1 MLGRSSMRRRAKTR
15 LRKIRHLPRR
25 AQTMQ
30 TTDKTTA
37 GIEVHDADILA
48 KTRAVL
54 DACQSPKEMQE
65 AVLAAVARNEEW
77 RGKQCL
83 NLLAPEAPTS
93 PAVRALL
100 SAEVGTRA
108 AEGHIGPVNRWF
120 AGTRHIDEI
129 EALCVELL
137 KKAFRARYA
146 DHRLVASMLGN
157 LAVYTALTEPGDV
170 IMSITQP
177 FGGHSSN
184 RVDGPAGVRG
194 LKIVDIP
201 FDPVE
206 LEVDLDL
213 FRKVAP
219 LVRPKL
225 VALGASMTLFP
236 FPIQAIQDIVAEWG
250 GSVFFDG
257 AHQLGLVAGGQFQ
270 DPLREGAAVLTGSAG
285 KTFSGPQSGIMIWND
300 PRLTEPLTHAI
311 FPVLAATHQVNRV
324 AALAVSAAE
333 MIAYGRV
340 YMTQIVRNAQ
350 ALGAALAHRG
360 IPILGA
366 HKGYTMT
373 HQVIANVRQ
382 FGGGLEVAR
391 RLARANIITNKN
403 LIPADRPEDWDH
415 PGGLRLGTTEVTRL
429 GMHETDMETIAAFIA
444 RVLVEQAEPEDV
456 VNDVIAFRLPY
467 QTLYYCFDHAIPGNN
482 EASAIQEN
490 KHEHTS

>member
-1 MLGRSSMRRRAKTR
+1 MEHVESTT
-15 LRKIRHLPRR
+15 
-25 AQTMQ
+25 AQT
-30 TTDKTTA
+30 
-37 GIEVHDADILA
+37 EVHDPHILA
-48 KTRAVL
+48 QARVLL
-54 DACQSPKEMQE
+54 DACQSPREMQE

-77 RGKQCL
+77 RGKRCL

-108 AEGHIGPVNRWF
+108 AEGHIGEVNRWF

-137 KKAFRARYA
+137 KKAFNASYA
-146 DHRLVASMLGN
+146 DHRLVASMIGN
-157 LAVYTALTEPGDV
+157 MAVYSALTEPGDV
-170 IMSITQP
+170 IMSIPQP
-177 FGGHSSN
+177 MGGHSSN
-184 RVDGPAGVRG
+184 RSDGPAGVRG

-236 FPIQAIQDIVAEWG
+236 FPLQAIHDIVAEWG

-285 KTFSGPQSGIMIWND
+285 KTFSGPQSGVMVWND
-300 PRLTEPLTHAI
+300 PQLTEPLTHAI

-340 YMTQIVRNAQ
+340 YMAQIVRNAQ
-350 ALGAALAHRG
+350 ALGAALARRG
-360 IPILGA
+360 IPVLAA
-366 HKGYTMT
+366 HRGYTMT
-373 HQVIANVRQ
+373 HQVIANVRE
-382 FGGGLEVAR
+382 FGGGLEVAQ
-391 RLARANIITNKN
+391 RLAQANIITNKN
-403 LIPADRPEDWDH
+403 LIPGDQPADWDH
-415 PGGLRLGTTEVTRL
+415 PGGLRIGTIEITRL
-429 GMHETDMETIAAFIA
+429 GMHEAEMETIADFIA
-444 RVLVEQAEPEDV
+444 RILVEHAAPEEV
-456 VNDVIAFRLPY
+456 VDDVIAFREPY
-467 QTLYYCFDHAIPGNN
+467 QTLYYNFDHGLLV
-482 EASAIQEN
+482 
-490 KHEHTS
+490 

>member
-1 MLGRSSMRRRAKTR
+1 MGNVE
-15 LRKIRHLPRR
+15 P
-25 AQTMQ
+25 
-30 TTDKTTA
+30 TTDR
-37 GIEVHDADILA
+37 IEVHDPHVLA
-48 KTRAVL
+48 RTRALL
-54 DACQSPKEMQE
+54 DACQSPREMQE

-77 RGKQCL
+77 RGKRCL

-93 PAVRALL
+93 PTVRSLL

-108 AEGHIGPVNRWF
+108 AEGHIGAVNRWF
-120 AGTRHIDEI
+120 AGTKHIDEI

-137 KKAFRARYA
+137 KQAFAANYA
-146 DHRLVASMLGN
+146 DHRLVASMIGN
-157 LAVYTALTEPGDV
+157 MAVYSALTEPGDV
-170 IMSITQP
+170 IMSIPQP
-177 FGGHSSN
+177 VGGHSSN
-184 RVDGPAGVRG
+184 RYDGPAGVRG

-236 FPIQAIQDIVAEWG
+236 FPLQAMHDIVAEWG
-250 GSVFFDG
+250 GTVFFDG

-285 KTFSGPQSGIMIWND
+285 KTFSGPQSGIMVWND
-300 PRLTEPLTHAI
+300 PQLTEPLTHTI

-340 YMTQIVRNAQ
+340 YMAHIVRNAQ

-360 IPILGA
+360 IPVLAA
-366 HKGYTMT
+366 HRGYTMT
-373 HQVIANVRQ
+373 HQVIANVRE
-382 FGGGLEVAR
+382 FGGGLEVAQ
-391 RLARANIITNKN
+391 RLAQANIITNKN
-403 LIPADRPEDWDH
+403 LIPGDQPADWDR
-415 PGGLRLGTTEVTRL
+415 PGGLRIGTIEITRL
-429 GMHETDMETIAAFIA
+429 GMHEAEMETIADFIA
-444 RVLVEQAEPEDV
+444 RILVEHASPEDV
-456 VNDVIAFRLPY
+456 VDDVIAFREPY
-467 QTLYYCFDHAIPGNN
+467 QTLYYNFDHELPPRRSHA
-482 EASAIQEN
+482 
-490 KHEHTS
+490 